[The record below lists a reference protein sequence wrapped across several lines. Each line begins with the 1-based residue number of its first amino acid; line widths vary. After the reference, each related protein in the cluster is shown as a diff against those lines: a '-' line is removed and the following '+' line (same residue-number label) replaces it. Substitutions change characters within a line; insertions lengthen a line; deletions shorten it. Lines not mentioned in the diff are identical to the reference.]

1 LPSVGT
7 TFAIWSSPVEPIRSP
22 VRSVNKTKLPAEV
35 GSMMDKKD
43 LEEVFNLLHEL
54 QDAVEDSDE
63 TLFYEKMNDAVYLVG
78 KNVKGSGIGD

>member
-1 LPSVGT
+1 M
-7 TFAIWSSPVEPIRSP
+7 I
-22 VRSVNKTKLPAEV
+22 
-35 GSMMDKKD
+35 DKKD

-78 KNVKGSGIGD
+78 KNVKGSGIDD